1 MRTFKEELGHDN
13 EWGRP
18 ELTKK
23 MLAATPHQRI
33 EILKHGVVTG
43 EWEFEMKKEFL
54 KRLRGESLE
63 EGMYSNVA
71 KIIGKAVKNIS
82 KMETQKGHYENWKK
96 EEAKN
101 KLKGAKK

>member
-33 EILKHGVVTG
+33 EILNLGAPEG
-43 EWEFEMKKEFL
+43 EFDFPLKQKFLEILRKKP
-54 KRLRGESLE
+54 
-63 EGMYSNVA
+63 V
-71 KIIGKAVKNIS
+71 
-82 KMETQKGHYENWKK
+82 
-96 EEAKN
+96 
-101 KLKGAKK
+101 